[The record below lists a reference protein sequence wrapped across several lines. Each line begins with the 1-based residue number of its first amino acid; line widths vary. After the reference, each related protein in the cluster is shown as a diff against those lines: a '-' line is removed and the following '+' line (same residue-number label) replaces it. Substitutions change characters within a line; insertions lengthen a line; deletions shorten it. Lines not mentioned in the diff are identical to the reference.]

1 MRCLAGVEWGA
12 CRQSLKRV
20 YGALIRAAIDY
31 GCMVYSSASKSQLLN
46 VEAIQSQALRIC
58 CGAIRSS
65 PITAVQVEMGEMLL
79 EFRRLKLKMRYWIN
93 IKGHS
98 DSHPIKK
105 VLKNCWEY
113 EYTNLSSF
121 GWTANEEAQSMG
133 LSDITIAPSVATS
146 AIPPWLFPMP
156 VVDTQLYE
164 GKHNK
169 ERSILTHIEVQQY
182 IEQTYYSTVKI
193 YTDGSKDPESG
204 FAAAVYI
211 PQFKVNISKSIS
223 DQISV
228 FTTEIIAIF
237 LALQWIEVQPIR
249 SVICTDS
256 LSVLNSLLRGN
267 ATARQDM
274 IFEVMQSLF
283 RISQSGLVNFM
294 WVPSH
299 MGVDGNEVAD
309 HLAKLALKQAQIDIK
324 VSMSKTE
331 VKGLIANEIRKKW
344 QKEWDSGKKG
354 THLYHIQEKVARER
368 RKYGNRKDDVLMSR
382 MRIGHCLLNQ
392 CLHRMRKHETGK
404 CDKCGH
410 AESIEHVLIVC
421 EMHMKEKDF
430 Y

>member
-1 MRCLAGVEWGA
+1 
-12 CRQSLKRV
+12 
-20 YGALIRAAIDY
+20 
-31 GCMVYSSASKSQLLN
+31 
-46 VEAIQSQALRIC
+46 
-58 CGAIRSS
+58 
-65 PITAVQVEMGEMLL
+65 MGEMPL

-113 EYTNLSSF
+113 EYKTLSSF
-121 GWTANEEAQSMG
+121 GWTANEEAQSIG
-133 LSDITIAPSVATS
+133 LSDIKIAPSVATS

-156 VVDTQLYE
+156 VVDTT
-164 GKHNK
+164 GK

-204 FAAAVYI
+204 FTAAAVYI

-237 LALQWIEVQPIR
+237 IALQWIEEVQPIR

-283 RISQSGLVNFM
+283 RISKSGLIVNFM
-294 WVPSH
+294 WVPT
-299 MGVDGNEVAD
+299 
-309 HLAKLALKQAQIDIK
+309 I
-324 VSMSKTE
+324 
-331 VKGLIANEIRKKW
+331 
-344 QKEWDSGKKG
+344 
-354 THLYHIQEKVARER
+354 TH
-368 RKYGNRKDDVLMSR
+368 G
-382 MRIGHCLLNQ
+382 
-392 CLHRMRKHETGK
+392 
-404 CDKCGH
+404 CGW
-410 AESIEHVLIVC
+410 
-421 EMHMKEKDF
+421 K
-430 Y
+430 